1 MGPDTNTHRTS
12 ATRTETDLLGQRE
25 VPADAYYGIH
35 TLRAVENFPISG
47 TTVNDVPEF
56 IRGMVMVKKA
66 AAIAN
71 RRVHTIPTDVADA
84 IIWAC
89 DQVLVNHRC
98 MDQFP
103 IDLFQ
108 GGAGTSVN
116 MNTNEVIANLALEY
130 LGFPRGRYDVVNP
143 NDDVNQCQ
151 STNDAYPTG
160 FRLAVHI
167 AMTGLMAEMD
177 ELEYALHAKGDEF
190 NDIITMGR
198 TQLQDAVP
206 MTLGQAFH
214 AFANNLAEEHAVIQ
228 EAADNLLEVNLGA
241 TAIGTG
247 VNAPS
252 GYRQAVVQALGEVTG
267 LSVSS
272 AKDLIEATSDTGGYV
287 NAHSALK
294 RAAMKLSKMCN
305 DLRLLPPGRARAST
319 RSTCRSVRR
328 GRRSCRRR
336 STRSFPRWSTRCAS
350 RSSATI

>member
-1 MGPDTNTHRTS
+1 MVGDMAQNASSHTEKF
-12 ATRTETDLLGQRE
+12 RTETDLLGRRD
-25 VPADAYYGIH
+25 VPAEAYYGVH
-35 TLRAVENFPISG
+35 TVRAMANFRISG

-71 RRVHTIPTDVADA
+71 RRIHTIPNDVADA

-130 LGFPRGRYDVVNP
+130 LGYPRGRYDVVNP

-160 FRLAVHI
+160 FRIAVHI
-167 AMTGLMAEMD
+167 ALAALLVELD
-177 ELEYALHAKGDEF
+177 ELGHALHEKGDEF

-214 AFANNLAEEHAVIQ
+214 AFANNLA
-228 EAADNLLEVNLGA
+228 
-241 TAIGTG
+241 
-247 VNAPS
+247 
-252 GYRQAVVQALGEVTG
+252 
-267 LSVSS
+267 
-272 AKDLIEATSDTGGYV
+272 
-287 NAHSALK
+287 
-294 RAAMKLSKMCN
+294 
-305 DLRLLPPGRARAST
+305 
-319 RSTCRSVRR
+319 
-328 GRRSCRRR
+328 
-336 STRSFPRWSTRCAS
+336 
-350 RSSATI
+350 

>member
-1 MGPDTNTHRTS
+1 M
-12 ATRTETDLLGQRE
+12 
-25 VPADAYYGIH
+25 
-35 TLRAVENFPISG
+35 ENFPISG

-56 IRGMVMVKKA
+56 IRGMVMMKKA

-108 GGAGTSVN
+108 GGAGTSLN

-190 NDIITMGR
+190 TDIITMGR

-206 MTLGQAFH
+206 MTLG
-214 AFANNLAEEHAVIQ
+214 
-228 EAADNLLEVNLGA
+228 
-241 TAIGTG
+241 
-247 VNAPS
+247 
-252 GYRQAVVQALGEVTG
+252 
-267 LSVSS
+267 
-272 AKDLIEATSDTGGYV
+272 
-287 NAHSALK
+287 
-294 RAAMKLSKMCN
+294 
-305 DLRLLPPGRARAST
+305 
-319 RSTCRSVRR
+319 
-328 GRRSCRRR
+328 RR
-336 STRSFPRWSTRCAS
+336 STRSRTISPKSTGSSRRPPTICWRSTWGRRRSARASTPRRDTARRWCR
-350 RSSATI
+350 RSAR